1 MPQIVI
7 IGGSYAGLKAVST
20 IYSTKTA
27 NLDVTVV
34 SPSSHVYFNVAAPRL
49 LVEPEKLSQTVFP
62 VEEIL
67 SESSNGDAKFV
78 QGLATNVDFE
88 KREVYVDFAAG
99 GESTL
104 KFDILVIASGTQA
117 KWAGWK
123 VNTSHED
130 AQKAILATNHALKKA
145 LTVAIVG
152 GGPTGVE
159 TAGEIAK
166 EFPLAKVTLYTGADA
181 PLAFAGPS
189 LSVKATRKLENLG
202 VQIINDLQIK
212 EVLRKEHGGDTLV
225 LDSGETRDYDVGLE
239 SFISGP
245 FSLYLPLSVKDEQG
259 FVVTDGNLLVKG
271 CNGVVAFG
279 DIVSG
284 SSKSIVDLK
293 FGQLGIFTATI
304 KKLLQDVQTPGFLT
318 KSTDADSSY
327 SPVKH
332 TLAVPI
338 SRDGG
343 VGMLYWVPLPSFL
356 VWLGK
361 ARTFMIELARSNFM

>member
-62 VEEIL
+62 VEEIV

-78 QGLATNVDFE
+78 QGSATKVDFE
-88 KREVYVDFAAG
+88 KREVYVDSAAG
-99 GESTL
+99 GDSTL

-145 LTVAIVG
+145 ST
-152 GGPTGVE
+152 
-159 TAGEIAK
+159 
-166 EFPLAKVTLYTGADA
+166 
-181 PLAFAGPS
+181 
-189 LSVKATRKLENLG
+189 NLG

-212 EVLRKEHGGDTLV
+212 EVLHKEHGDTLV

-239 SFISGP
+239 SFIAGP
-245 FSLYLPLSVKDEQG
+245 FSSYLPSSVKDEQG

-293 FGQLGIFTATI
+293 FGQSGIFTATI

-361 ARTFMIELARSNFM
+361 ARTFMIESARSNFM

>member
-49 LVEPEKLSQTVFP
+49 LVEPGKLSQTVFP
-62 VEEIL
+62 VEEIVN
-67 SESSNGDAKFV
+67 ESSNGDAKFV
-78 QGLATNVDFE
+78 QGSATKVDFE
-88 KREVYVDFAAG
+88 KREVYVDLAAG
-99 GESTL
+99 GDSTL

-117 KWAGWK
+117 KWAG
-123 VNTSHED
+123 SD
-130 AQKAILATNHALKKA
+130 
-145 LTVAIVG
+145 G
-152 GGPTGVE
+152 GYCWRGPTGVE

-166 EFPLAKVTLYTGADA
+166 EFPSAKVTLYTGADA

-212 EVLRKEHGGDTLV
+212 EVLRKEHGDTLV

-239 SFISGP
+239 SFIAGP
-245 FSLYLPLSVKDEQG
+245 FSSYLPSSVKDEQG
-259 FVVTDGNLLVKG
+259 FVVTDENLLVKG

-293 FGQLGIFTATI
+293 FGQSGIFTATI
-304 KKLLQDVQTPGFLT
+304 KKLLQDVQTPGFLK
-318 KSTDADSSY
+318 KSTDAESSY
-327 SPVKH
+327 NPVKH

-361 ARTFMIELARSNFM
+361 ARTFMIESARSNFM

>member
-20 IYSTKTA
+20 IYSMKTA

-62 VEEIL
+62 VEEIV

-78 QGLATNVDFE
+78 QGSATNVDFA
-88 KREVYVDFAAG
+88 KREVYVDLAAG

-104 KFDILVIASGTQA
+104 KFDILVIASGTRA

-145 LTVAIVG
+145 STVAIVG

-166 EFPLAKVTLYTGADA
+166 EFPSAKVTLYTGADA

-212 EVLRKEHGGDTLV
+212 EVLRKEHGDTLV

-245 FSLYLPLSVKDEQG
+245 FSSYLPSSVKDGQG

-293 FGQLGIFTATI
+293 FGQSGIFTATI
-304 KKLLQDVQTPGFLT
+304 KKLLQDVQNPGFLT
-318 KSTDADSSY
+318 KSTDADSGY
-327 SPVKH
+327 NPVKH

-361 ARTFMIELARSNFM
+361 ARTFMIESARSNFM

>member
-67 SESSNGDAKFV
+67 SESSNGDA
-78 QGLATNVDFE
+78 N
-88 KREVYVDFAAG
+88 
-99 GESTL
+99 
-104 KFDILVIASGTQA
+104 GTQA

-145 LTVAIVG
+145 STVAIVG

-166 EFPLAKVTLYTGADA
+166 EFPSAKVTLYTGADA

-212 EVLRKEHGGDTLV
+212 EVLRKEHGDTLV

-245 FSLYLPLSVKDEQG
+245 FSSYLPSSVKDEQG

-293 FGQLGIFTATI
+293 FGQSGIFTATI

-318 KSTDADSSY
+318 KSTDAESSY
-327 SPVKH
+327 NPVKH

-361 ARTFMIELARSNFM
+361 ARTFMIESARSNFM

>member
-1 MPQIVI
+1 MPKIVI

-62 VEEIL
+62 VEEIV

-78 QGLATNVDFE
+78 QGSATKVDFE
-88 KREVYVDFAAG
+88 KREVYVDLAAG
-99 GESTL
+99 GDSTL

-145 LTVAIVG
+145 STVAI
-152 GGPTGVE
+152 
-159 TAGEIAK
+159 
-166 EFPLAKVTLYTGADA
+166 FPSAKVTLYTGADA

-212 EVLRKEHGGDTLV
+212 EVLRKEHGDTLV

-239 SFISGP
+239 SFIAGP
-245 FSLYLPLSVKDEQG
+245 FSSYLPSSVKDEQG
-259 FVVTDGNLLVKG
+259 FVVTDENLLVKG
-271 CNGVVAFG
+271 YNGVVAFG

-293 FGQLGIFTATI
+293 FGQSGIFTATI
-304 KKLLQDVQTPGFLT
+304 KKLLQDVQNPGFLT

-327 SPVKH
+327 NPVKH

-343 VGMLYWVPLPSFL
+343 VGMLFWVPLPSFL

-361 ARTFMIELARSNFM
+361 ARTFMIESARSNFM